1 MITANVIHRTFF
13 IRYGDLSGTALAI
26 DRDHRQYLVTA
37 RHVVAGIATGEVLHV
52 YHERQ
57 WKEVTVQVV
66 GLGAGDVDVAVLAL
80 PIQIAPPL
88 PLEPSSAGLA
98 FGQAVYFLGFPFGWT
113 GDGENINRDFPIPF
127 VKSGVMSAFIFGED
141 SRIYIDGH
149 NNKGFSGGPVVFVPM
164 GSPTNELKLAGVVSN
179 YPVSREPVVDAQ
191 GQPILGA
198 DAAPV
203 AYVQENPGFVVAFD
217 VRHATDLIDANP
229 VGLALTAE

>member
-1 MITANVIHRTFF
+1 MITSNVLHRTFF
-13 IRYGDLSGTALAI
+13 IRYGELSGTGLAI
-26 DRDHRQYLVTA
+26 DRQDRQYLVTA
-37 RHVVAGIATGEVLHV
+37 RHVVAGINTGEVLHIF
-52 YHERQ
+52 HERQ

-88 PLEPSSAGLA
+88 PLEPSSAGLII
-98 FGQAVYFLGFPFGWT
+98 GQTVYFLGFPFGWT

-127 VKSGVMSAFIFGED
+127 VKSGVLSALIPRED
-141 SRIYIDGH
+141 TRIYIDGH

-164 GSPTNELKLAGVVSN
+164 GSPPSELKLAGVVSN

-198 DAAPV
+198 GAAPV

-229 VGLALTAE
+229 VGLALPPE